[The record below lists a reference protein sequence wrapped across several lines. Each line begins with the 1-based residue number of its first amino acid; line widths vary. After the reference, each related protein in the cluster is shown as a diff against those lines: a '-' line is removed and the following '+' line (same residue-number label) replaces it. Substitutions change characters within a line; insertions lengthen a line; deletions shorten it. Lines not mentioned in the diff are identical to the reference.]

1 MKTLVF
7 NSKGGCGKSLVAR
20 EIIAAPNA
28 KNIAIIE
35 IDELNKTQLPYNSKF
50 KAVVELK
57 KEEIRELLIHLNE
70 FENCVVDVGTN
81 NLTDTIQ
88 TMIDYMLF
96 DDIDQVVIPLGLGRS
111 DSENALKTYKALSQ
125 YCDNIKFAFTN
136 FNHQE
141 KFEEQYQVF
150 FANVSKYI
158 KNFNDD
164 YYIKVPSSD
173 VFLDAQNAKKLVT
186 ELAENIDHKS
196 AAIAAKLNGDND
208 KFNTLMRQELH
219 KRAAQILLDATILPA
234 HKKLNTNNE

>member
-7 NSKGGCGKSLVAR
+7 NSKGGCGKSLVTR

-35 IDELNKTQLPYNSKF
+35 IDELNKTQLPYRSQF

-70 FENCVVDVGTN
+70 FDNCVIDVGIN
-81 NLTDTIQ
+81 YLTDTMQIMQ
-88 TMIDYMLF
+88 DYMLF
-96 DDIDQVVIPLGLGRS
+96 DDIDLAVIPLGLGRS
-111 DSENALKTYKALSQ
+111 DSENAIKTYKTLSQ

-136 FNHQE
+136 FNQQE
-141 KFEEQYQVF
+141 SFEDQYQVF
-150 FANVSKYI
+150 FANISKYI
-158 KNFNDD
+158 KDFSDD

-186 ELAENIDHKS
+186 ELAEDIDHKG
-196 AAIAAKLNGDND
+196 AAIAAKQAGDNE
-208 KFNTLMRQELH
+208 KFSSLMKKELH
-219 KRAAQILLDATILPA
+219 KRAAKILLNNVIIPA
-234 HKKLNTNNE
+234 HEKLKIKN